1 MDNFNLAWWGV
12 ERLELEADSE
22 GRFTLS
28 SLDSLIGVPTSGLK
42 YMSQNSRYLGE
53 NGKLMRPYD
62 DWQSEGRVYVV
73 LAKANQQVL
82 ADPQTKLVEDENVK
96 PAAGVTGLCVPPDY
110 ASGRTRRPRIRSP
123 PLG

>member
-1 MDNFNLAWWGV
+1 MAGADCIVVTVEGV
-12 ERLELEADSE
+12 ERLEFEADSE

-28 SLDSLIGVPTSGLK
+28 SLDSLPTSGLK

-73 LAKANQQVL
+73 LAKANQQVS

-96 PAAGVTGLCVPPDY
+96 PAAGT
-110 ASGRTRRPRIRSP
+110 
-123 PLG
+123 